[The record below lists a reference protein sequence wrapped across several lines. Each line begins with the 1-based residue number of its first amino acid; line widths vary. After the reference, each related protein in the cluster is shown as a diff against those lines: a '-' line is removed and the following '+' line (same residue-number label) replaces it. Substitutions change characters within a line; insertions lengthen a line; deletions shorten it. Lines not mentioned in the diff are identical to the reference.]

1 MMGGEDQKGHI
12 LPIFPEKL
20 KVCTGMLIYMRSLMV
35 TSNIKIFQYLAH
47 LGHPKDQTGMGKKGQ
62 KLPPGD
68 PSAIGKQIGIL
79 RHVNSD
85 VKFDGNTQF

>member
-1 MMGGEDQKGHI
+1 
-12 LPIFPEKL
+12 
-20 KVCTGMLIYMRSLMV
+20 
-35 TSNIKIFQYLAH
+35 
-47 LGHPKDQTGMGKKGQ
+47 MGKKGR

-85 VKFDGNTQF
+85 VKFDGNTQFWYVLAFEQFREFHGTKEDKKGKSCSSPPRW

>member
-1 MMGGEDQKGHI
+1 
-12 LPIFPEKL
+12 
-20 KVCTGMLIYMRSLMV
+20 
-35 TSNIKIFQYLAH
+35 
-47 LGHPKDQTGMGKKGQ
+47 MGKKGR

-85 VKFDGNTQF
+85 VKFDGNTQFDMF